1 MEKILKYHLISFYA
15 LFKEKNDDEKAINSA
30 IYYYCLHWI
39 IIGGILLVLILK
51 IFPGYKMLQSNANY
65 KTYFEC
71 FKLILGLII
80 FLTYLYFFEKLKKVI
95 KTNEDK
101 DMAIK
106 PIRKWICYSTL
117 PFLIVCLILIIK
129 IYNY

>member
-30 IYYYCLHWI
+30 IYY
-39 IIGGILLVLILK
+39 
-51 IFPGYKMLQSNANY
+51 FPGYKMLQSNANY